1 MYREFGKRLSD
12 LLLSLVFLSVL
23 WPLLLALCLTG
34 AAAMR
39 GNPFFTQERV
49 GRDERIFRMVK
60 FRSMNDRRGPDGRLL
75 PDEERLTRYG
85 RFLRKTSLDELPEL
99 FHILRGEMSFVGPR
113 PLLPEYLPFYTR
125 RERRRHSV
133 RPGLTGLA
141 QIHGRNDIASWEERF
156 DYDLAYVENCSLR
169 GDVRILLA
177 TARQALRGT
186 GVLCGSE
193 IRAGRLDDA
202 RRQENDDR
210 HCQTLP

>member
-1 MYREFGKRLSD
+1 MYRTFGKRLLD
-12 LLLSLVFLSVL
+12 LLLSMLLVSVL

-34 AAAMR
+34 AAALR
-39 GNPFFTQERV
+39 GNPFFVQERV
-49 GRDERIFRMVK
+49 GRNERVFRMVK
-60 FRSMNDRRGPDGRLL
+60 FRSMNDLRGPDGLL
-75 PDEERLTRYG
+75 LTDEKRLTRYG

-113 PLLPEYLPFYTR
+113 PLLPEYLPYYTP

-156 DYDLAYVENCSLR
+156 SYDLAYVDGCSAG

-177 TARQALRGT
+177 TVRQALRGE

-193 IRAGRLDDA
+193 IKAGRLDDA
-202 RRQENDDR
+202 RRKENDADR
-210 HCQTLP
+210 RQTLP